1 MPDIF
6 FQHHTTLMDVWIF
19 QKSSRSVFNRSL
31 QGSQVWMDIL
41 FESSWS
47 VVLNLSS
54 SFFSNLETKN
64 VVLTYIQFSRT
75 TPCLIDVPL
84 LPVCCSFLLTRNMF
98 YLEIWSTLLCETN
111 FLEGKL
117 VRISSFEST
126 YFLFN
131 AANNVRVK
139 VWPSSSFCLCSLEVP

>member
-6 FQHHTTLMDVWIF
+6 FQHHTRVMDVWIF
-19 QKSSRSVFNRSL
+19 QKSSRFVFNRS
-31 QGSQVWMDIL
+31 QVSQVWMDIL

-47 VVLNLSS
+47 VVLNPSS

-75 TPCLIDVPL
+75 TLCLIDVPL
-84 LPVCCSFLLTRNMF
+84 LPVFFWHRNMF
-98 YLEIWSTLLCETN
+98 YLEIWSTLLFENN

-131 AANNVRVK
+131 AANNVRIK